1 MSASDLL
8 FLSTRFQ
15 ALSSILANS
24 FQHHEARLFSRLFGL
39 LQQTIVEECCYS
51 IQDTQ
56 SHMVN
61 LVADRFRRLEGAAAD
76 EDGETSEEALLIG
89 RQEIIAPLDGAPKR
103 LLPCGKT
110 SRSTG
115 QHGQS
120 VL

>member
-1 MSASDLL
+1 MRASCLL
-8 FLSTRFQ
+8 SLSTCCQ
-15 ALSSILANS
+15 ALQSILANG

-39 LQQTIVEECCYS
+39 LQQTIVEECGYS
-51 IQDTQ
+51 IQYIQ

-61 LVADRFRRLEGAAAD
+61 LVADRFHRLEGAAAD
-76 EDGETSEEALLIG
+76 EDGESSEEVLLIG

-103 LLPCGKT
+103 LLPCRNT

-115 QHGQS
+115 QHLQP